1 MDNRLKILIVEDE
14 PEIAKSTISFL
25 SENDFHCT
33 HCIDLKFANK
43 VIKNNFFHAALLDLG
58 LPDGDGLSL
67 IKKIKSKNSNAGVII
82 VSAKD
87 TLNKK
92 IEALE
97 LGADDYLT
105 KPFFL
110 SELNARIKSLIR
122 RLNVEE
128 NKKIIL
134 NELTIFPEEMS
145 VLVHNNKID
154 LTTKEFSLLLYFIS
168 NQNRVLSKTVL
179 GEFMSSNYDD
189 YGFTDDLVYTHIK
202 NLKKKL
208 SSSGCTEYIK
218 NIYGIGYKFVIEQ

>member
-14 PEIAKSTISFL
+14 PEIAKSTLGFL
-25 SENDFHCT
+25 SENDFKCT
-33 HCIDLKFANK
+33 HCIDLQSANIE
-43 VIKNNFFHAALLDLG
+43 IKNNFFHAALLDLG
-58 LPDGDGLSL
+58 LPDGDGLNL
-67 IKKIKSKNSNAGVII
+67 IKKIKSKNSNTGVII
-82 VSAKD
+82 VSARD
-87 TLNKK
+87 ALNKK

-128 NKKIIL
+128 NKKIVL
-134 NELTIFPEEMS
+134 NELTIYPEEMR
-145 VLVHNNKID
+145 VLVHNKKID
-154 LTTKEFSLLLYFIS
+154 LTTKEFSLLLYFTS

-179 GEFMSSNYDD
+179 GEYMSSNYDD

-208 SSSGCTEYIK
+208 SSLGCTEYIK
-218 NIYGIGYKFVIEQ
+218 NIYGIGYKFVIE